1 MNLQTKKCMHRYI
14 LRNINDDPPAPN
26 RPPDPT
32 APRRPTAF
40 RRPTPRRPLAPR
52 RPLSK
57 GEKQYFD

>member
-1 MNLQTKKCMHRYI
+1 MNLQTKKCMRRYI

-40 RRPTPRRPLAPR
+40 RRP
-52 RPLSK
+52 LSK